1 MISILKT
8 TGKNIKVLRAAKGL
22 SQKRLAET
30 IPMAQAFLSRIE
42 RGMQEP
48 SLAMLEKIANAL
60 GCNSSDLMGEQEI
73 VDNENKALLP
83 VEYIPTEDKSTEQN
97 IIIEREEGD
106 TLIRYILPP
115 TIQTYKF
122 LAEQLNKSIL
132 SDSIE
137 QIAPDK
143 AVVVTNTGHHN
154 KNSNNIT
161 VKAKK

>member
-22 SQKRLAET
+22 SQKRLAEA

-73 VDNENKALLP
+73 LDN
-83 VEYIPTEDKSTEQN
+83 
-97 IIIEREEGD
+97 
-106 TLIRYILPP
+106 
-115 TIQTYKF
+115 
-122 LAEQLNKSIL
+122 
-132 SDSIE
+132 
-137 QIAPDK
+137 
-143 AVVVTNTGHHN
+143 
-154 KNSNNIT
+154 
-161 VKAKK
+161 